1 MKHFKFTFYNDS
13 FVLEVFIIRFQG
25 PSSLPSDLVT
35 SAQREVKRLQELRR
49 IIQEE
54 CDALLLKKE
63 RLKEEVGQLVTD
75 GMILYS
81 KDQSETPINAVIDD
95 TFDSMLLTEDITTT
109 KSATKM
115 HDDKIVGVMNG
126 DGESKMMLSFD
137 ETSFDKLVHSVS
149 SIEQRLL
156 ALHKSPR
163 NSSQESADNQDARTS
178 VKFDEA
184 GLSNS
189 HVTRK
194 DAWTQLPSCLA
205 GVGAAKSA
213 VEGAEQ
219 HACLEEGEGHSH
231 LDTISALLM
240 AYKVPSWFTDG
251 FQSCL

>member
-1 MKHFKFTFYNDS
+1 M
-13 FVLEVFIIRFQG
+13 
-25 PSSLPSDLVT
+25 PSDLVT

-95 TFDSMLLTEDITTT
+95 TFDSMLLTEDIITTT
-109 KSATKM
+109 SKSATAM
-115 HDDKIVGVMNG
+115 HDDKIVGVVNG
-126 DGESKMMLSFD
+126 DGGESKMMLNFD

-163 NSSQESADNQDARTS
+163 NSSQESSADNHEAKTA
-178 VKFDEA
+178 VKFDET
-184 GLSNS
+184 GLSNGH

-205 GVGAAKSA
+205 GGVVGGATKSA
-213 VEGAEQ
+213 VEG
-219 HACLEEGEGHSH
+219 HACLEGEGEGHSH

-251 FQSCL
+251 F

>member
-1 MKHFKFTFYNDS
+1 M
-13 FVLEVFIIRFQG
+13 
-25 PSSLPSDLVT
+25 PSDLVT

-63 RLKEEVGQLVTD
+63 RLKEEVGQLVAD

-81 KDQSETPINAVIDD
+81 KDQSETCINAVIDD
-95 TFDSMLLTEDITTT
+95 TFDSMLLTEDITT
-109 KSATKM
+109 KNAAKM
-115 HDDKIVGVMNG
+115 HDDKVDGVKNG
-126 DGESKMMLSFD
+126 DGESKMMLNFD

-163 NSSQESADNQDARTS
+163 NSSQESAEGNNQEDSNDTRTAVRFEDA
-178 VKFDEA
+178 VI
-184 GLSNS
+184 SNGP
-189 HVTRK
+189 VTRK

-205 GVGAAKSA
+205 GVGGTKSA
-213 VEGAEQ
+213 VAGAE
-219 HACLEEGEGHSH
+219 HTCLEEGEGHSH

-240 AYKVPSWFTDG
+240 AYKVPSWFKDG
-251 FQSCL
+251 SLSCL